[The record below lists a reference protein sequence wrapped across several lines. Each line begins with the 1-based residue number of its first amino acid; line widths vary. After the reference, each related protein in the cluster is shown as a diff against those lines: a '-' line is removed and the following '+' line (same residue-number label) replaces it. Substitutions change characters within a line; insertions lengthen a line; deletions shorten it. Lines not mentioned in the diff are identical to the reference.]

1 MSIMYSFWFASWL
14 ATAVLVGFIYKKKLH
29 REYPIFAAYLLA
41 GVLSDVINFLAMC
54 ASYRFYYVA
63 YWSTAAITTLMGFA
77 VLHEIFR
84 HIFRPYES
92 LRTFGSTMFR
102 WSSLV
107 LLMIGFVMALSAT
120 PMTQDPISSF
130 IFTIDRSVGLMQ
142 CGLVIFMYLFA
153 RHLGLAEGH
162 RVFGISI
169 GLGVTAAV
177 HLVAI
182 TMRSRFQ
189 GTPSAYAL
197 NIMYMSAGLVAAVI
211 WFIYMYRPEPE
222 RRRATVLEQ
231 TENWNYALS
240 AVTNGNGDSAFL
252 PSVVDTVEKVLTKRA
267 TSITS
272 EMKSRY

>member
-1 MSIMYSFWFASWL
+1 MTLLYSFWFASWL
-14 ATAVLVGFIYKKKLH
+14 ASAALVAFIYKKKLH
-29 REYPIFAAYLLA
+29 REYPIFASYLLA
-41 GVLSDVINFLAMC
+41 CVLADVINYGAMR
-54 ASYRFYYVA
+54 ASYKFYYIT
-63 YWSTAAITTLMGFA
+63 YWATAAVTTLMGFA

-107 LLMIGFVMALSAT
+107 LLMIGFVMALSAAPT
-120 PMTQDPISSF
+120 TQNPITSF

-169 GLGVTAAV
+169 GLGLTAAV

-189 GTPSAYAL
+189 GNPSAYAL
-197 NIMYMSAGLVAAVI
+197 NIMYMTACITSTVI
-211 WFIYMYRPEPE
+211 WFVYMYRQEPE

-272 EMKSRY
+272 EFKLRG